1 MPVPLDVLII
11 GAGLSGIGA
20 AAHLRREY
28 PTKSFTIIES
38 RDAIG
43 GTWDLFRYPGI
54 RSDSDMFTMGYKF
67 KPWTDEDSIAAGEK
81 IRTYITDV
89 ASEYDITE
97 RIMFGHRAIHADWSS
112 EDRTWTVSIRDNAGD
127 VLTITTR
134 FLLNCSGYY
143 NYEQGFSPTF
153 EGSDEFAGTIVHPQ
167 HWPEDLEY
175 CREARGRDRQW
186 RYRSDADAKHGQDCR
201 TRHDVAAITDV
212 HRVDSRRGSISGEAS
227 RACFRRDHLQT
238 GALQEV
244 HCGPIAVHDRPQG
257 SQLHAQATSQSS
269 DGGPARRLRLRH
281 PSDSHLQTV
290 GSASVR
296 LPRW

>member
-1 MPVPLDVLII
+1 
-11 GAGLSGIGA
+11 
-20 AAHLRREY
+20 
-28 PTKSFTIIES
+28 
-38 RDAIG
+38 
-43 GTWDLFRYPGI
+43 
-54 RSDSDMFTMGYKF
+54 MFTMGYKF
-67 KPWTDEDSIAAGEK
+67 KAVDRRGLNRCGREDP
-81 IRTYITDV
+81 YHITDV

-112 EDRTWTVSIRDNAGD
+112 EDRTWTVSIRNNAGD

-175 CREARGRDRQW
+175 SGKRVVVIGSGATAVTLMPSMAKTAEHVTMLQRSPTYIASIPAADPLAEKLRGHV
-186 RYRSDADAKHGQDCR
+186 SDDTTYKLVR
-201 TRHDVAAITDV
+201 FK
-212 HRVDSRRGSISGEAS
+212 SS
-227 RACFRRDHLQT
+227 L
-238 GALQEV
+238 
-244 HCGPIAVHDRPQG
+244 CGPIDVHDRPQG

-281 PSDSHLQTV
+281 PPDSHLQTR

-296 LPRW
+296 VPRW